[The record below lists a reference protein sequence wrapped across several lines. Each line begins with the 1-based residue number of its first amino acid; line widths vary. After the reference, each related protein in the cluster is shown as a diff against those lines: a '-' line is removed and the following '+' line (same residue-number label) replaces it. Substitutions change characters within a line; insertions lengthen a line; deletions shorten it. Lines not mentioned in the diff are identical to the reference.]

1 MLYLH
6 LLVFCF
12 SLVNSTIYNVKIFTD
27 NYVNLVD
34 RRFLSLSVDP
44 KDLFSFIGKY
54 NSKECSCMASA
65 LTPAFL
71 RIAGPSTEHL
81 TFKNNTFAIDN
92 QPRWQS
98 KDDHITVTRKQWE
111 KFIKSSNTTGFD
123 LVFALNSDQKTKA
136 GIWDA
141 NTALDV
147 LTTADRLDLANVFW
161 QLGYECKNQSIEE
174 YLNDLETLKVI
185 TETFSRPG
193 WKVVGGD
200 VTPCLHLDSKSD
212 FADYV
217 TLSNDV
223 MDALFLNGNSS
234 SQELER
240 MSEKDRRKLLKV
252 FAKSQVPLWLTE
264 RTHTKTELH
273 RAAEWLASLG
283 FAARN
288 GFSIHYRDLL
298 EEELHEPTLSFYMAL
313 LFKNLVGERVL
324 DVDIDVTNATL
335 FAHCTSLGHKPIP
348 GALTLYGANMDDE
361 PARFSIKLP
370 KNELGGDIM
379 QFVLSL
385 DKNQN
390 IVVNSHAMYY
400 EGDIRPVVKHV
411 RPYKSLLISL
421 PPKSFGFWVLAN
433 TQVQACR
440 DLAKDTFEDSVEEV
454 VVLSEEEPS
463 TRRIKRSDLSE
474 NKLNGKEILDQV
486 RISLAQN
493 KAALRDRVYGI
504 NKDLQKMHTIFQ
516 AKRNKNA
523 FNRLRRESRNSHE
536 HFRKPRRKFVGISKD
551 LPFSSNLISKILDV
565 TSDFTR
571 TKDFLKK
578 NNKNSVITKIN
589 KRRRYSEPTEMRINR
604 KGVDKKINTE
614 SLDCNHGLD
623 INNKKLNDDLQLQ
636 RLDGGEDSTRKRRSI
651 ARDSLRKYDEVD
663 SLENAIDLDS
673 KENRKFSKIF
683 DKVKKLGKLP
693 MDIALKNDDYENTN
707 DNLNAIVLETK
718 IEDDGAIIKISEN
731 PNSKIISTLE
741 DVISFFSNVNKKLKR
756 VWDMTTLL
764 D

>member
-1 MLYLH
+1 MLYLY

-12 SLVNSTIYNVKIFTD
+12 SLVNSNIYNVKIFTD
-27 NYVNLVD
+27 NYINLVD

-44 KDLFSFIGKY
+44 KDLFASLGKY
-54 NSKECSCMASA
+54 SSKECSCMASA

-81 TFKNNTFAIDN
+81 TFINNTFTIDN
-92 QPRWQS
+92 QPGWQS
-98 KDDHITVTRKQWE
+98 KDDFIPQKQWE
-111 KFIKSSNTTGFD
+111 KFIKWSNTTGFD
-123 LVFALNSDQKTKA
+123 LVFALNSDQKTNA
-136 GIWDA
+136 GMWDA
-141 NTALDV
+141 NTALNV
-147 LTTADRLDLANVFW
+147 LTAADRLDLANVFW

-174 YLNDLETLKVI
+174 YLNDMETLRVI

-200 VTPCLHLDSKSD
+200 VTPCLQQHSKSD
-212 FADYV
+212 FRDYV
-217 TLSNDV
+217 TLSNDA

-335 FAHCTSLGHKPIP
+335 FAHCTSLDHKPIP

-370 KNELGGDIM
+370 KKELGGDIM

-385 DKNQN
+385 DENEN

-440 DLAKDTFEDSVEEV
+440 ELAKEKFEDSSEV
-454 VVLSEEEPS
+454 VVLSEEEPR
-463 TRRIKRSDLSE
+463 TRRFKRSDNRE
-474 NKLNGKEILDQV
+474 NKSNDIEILDQLKS
-486 RISLAQN
+486 SLAQN
-493 KAALRDRVYGI
+493 KAALRDRLFGI
-504 NKDLQKMHTIFQ
+504 NKDLKKIHTIFQ
-516 AKRNKNA
+516 AKMNNNA
-523 FNRLRRESRNSHE
+523 FNRLRRESQNSHE
-536 HFRKPRRKFVGISKD
+536 HFYRKPRRKLIGISKN
-551 LPFSSNLISKILDV
+551 LPFSSNLISRIRDV

-571 TKDFLKK
+571 TKDFLRK
-578 NNKNSVITKIN
+578 NNKNSVITKNN
-589 KRRRYSEPTEMRINR
+589 KRRRNSEPREMRTNG
-604 KGVDKKINTE
+604 KGIDKIVNKE
-614 SLDCNHGLD
+614 SEDFSNGLD
-623 INNKKLNDDLQLQ
+623 IKNKKLNEDLQLQ
-636 RLDGGEDSTRKRRSI
+636 RLDIGEDATRKRRSI
-651 ARDSLRKYDEVD
+651 ARNSLPKYDEVD

-683 DKVKKLGKLP
+683 NKVTKLGNLP
-693 MDIALKNDDYENTN
+693 MDIALKNDDYENID

-731 PNSKIISTLE
+731 PNSKIISSTLE
-741 DVISFFSNVNKKLKR
+741 DVISFFSNVSKKLKK
-756 VWDMTTLL
+756 VWDMTTFL

>member
-1 MLYLH
+1 MQH
-6 LLVFCF
+6 RQGAD
-12 SLVNSTIYNVKIFTD
+12 T
-27 NYVNLVD
+27 
-34 RRFLSLSVDP
+34 RFLSLSVDP
-44 KDLFSFIGKY
+44 KDLFASIGKY

-71 RIAGPSTEHL
+71 RIAGPSTGHL
-81 TFKNNTFAIDN
+81 TFINNTFAISN
-92 QPRWQS
+92 QPGWQS
-98 KDDHITVTRKQWE
+98 KDEFITVTQKQLE
-111 KFIKSSNTTGFD
+111 KFIKSLNTTGFD
-123 LVFALNSDQKTKA
+123 LVFALNSDQKTNA
-136 GIWDA
+136 GMWDA
-141 NTALDV
+141 NTALNV
-147 LTTADRLDLANVFW
+147 LTVADRLELANVFW

-174 YLNDLETLKVI
+174 YLNDLQTLKVI

-200 VTPCLHLDSKSD
+200 ITPCLHLHSKSD
-212 FADYV
+212 FRDYV

-234 SQELER
+234 SKELES

-264 RTHTKTELH
+264 QNQAKTELH
-273 RAAEWLASLG
+273 RAAEWLTSLG

-324 DVDIDVTNATL
+324 DVDIDVINATL
-335 FAHCTSLGHKPIP
+335 FAHCTSLDHKPIP

-370 KNELGGDIM
+370 KKELGGDIM

-385 DKNQN
+385 DKNAN

-440 DLAKDTFEDSVEEV
+440 ELAKEKIEDNSEV
-454 VVLSEEEPS
+454 VVLSQEEPRI
-463 TRRIKRSDLSE
+463 RRIKRSDIRE
-474 NKLNGKEILDQV
+474 NKSNDIKILDQV
-486 RISLAQN
+486 KSSLAQN
-493 KAALRDRVYGI
+493 KAALRDRVFAI
-504 NKDLQKMHTIFQ
+504 NKELKKMHTMFQ
-516 AKRNKNA
+516 AKMNNDA
-523 FNRLRRESRNSHE
+523 LNRLRRSHNSHE
-536 HFRKPRRKFVGISKD
+536 HFYTKPRRKLIGISKN

-565 TSDFTR
+565 TSDFTSP
-571 TKDFLKK
+571 KDFLKK

-589 KRRRYSEPTEMRINR
+589 KRRRHSEPREIRANR
-604 KGVDKKINTE
+604 KGVGKKINTE
-614 SLDCNHGLD
+614 SLDCNPGLG
-623 INNKKLNDDLQLQ
+623 IKNKKLNEDLQLQ
-636 RLDGGEDSTRKRRSI
+636 RLDVGEETTRKRRSI
-651 ARDSLRKYDEVD
+651 ARNSLSKYDEVD
-663 SLENAIDLDS
+663 SLENAIVLDS

-683 DKVKKLGKLP
+683 NKVKNLGNLP
-693 MDIALKNDDYENTN
+693 MDIALKNDDYENIG

-731 PNSKIISTLE
+731 PNSKIISSTLE
-741 DVISFFSNVNKKLKR
+741 DVIQFFSNVNKKLKK